1 MMLLERGPDSVFGSK
16 SLIGHLL
23 RGLTGFVA
31 VYWGLH
37 PPERAGSVR
46 PLHRRR
52 TRLVSWLPGLLD
64 RGFDGDDCRQATR
77 LVRWN

>member
-1 MMLLERGPDSVFGSK
+1 MLFERSAGSVFGSK

-31 VYWGLH
+31 VYWAFTH
-37 PPERAGSVR
+37 QSEPGSVR